1 MNFQPGYLARVG
13 ARARFRGKK
22 MKNLKLLAFCLIL
35 LPFAAPMMSAAG
47 SGQAQITLMQS
58 AKTDGDVIF
67 TSTLAS
73 TSSITYSGQLRINT
87 TATRQGFFSD
97 AGIYAKE
104 VRTCTATISFKN
116 LILREGFVNE
126 TDTLAGRLS
135 TGTLSYTADWSL
147 SAQNSGSIQYSI
159 NPSSGHASG
168 SLPVDVFGIYKGGW
182 VVFGFQ
188 FPEGPKEMG
197 FPVTITVTD
206 SSQKPPS
213 VSTPMHAVLNPVE
226 DSIFALNDAGWDS
239 VSLEGMDLSAFLN
252 TLYTYGKIET
262 QGADTHQYLIFE
274 GDLSEG
280 ADTTGTYTGDL
291 TLTVEGTQ
299 SAPLATI
306 TPYWGTVEIQTAQ
319 GNTWESA
326 VAGSSLEN
334 GDRIRTGANSKAIIK
349 FSDES
354 YIILGPNSSYK
365 IGSGEET
372 TIWDILRGKCFAKW
386 LKHEFEK
393 KFKVRTPS
401 AVVANRGTEF
411 TVEVAG
417 DNSTTVTVFEGM
429 VDVQD
434 RTSGS
439 NVTIAAN
446 QTLTVHPVPGGL
458 TPQEMSALITE
469 VDTASVNRWWE
480 TSTPSTYSLTIESS
494 TGGSTDPPAE
504 TYTQDAGTTLTV
516 TTTPNN
522 GYTLNHWL
530 LDGANAGNSNP
541 FTVHFNADHT
551 LQPIFTQG
559 STTQYTLTIQQST
572 GGSTSP
578 TGTCTQNAGTTLTV
592 TTTPNNGYT
601 LNHWLLDGANAGSSN
616 PFTVHFNFDHT
627 LQPIFTQSGL
637 PAFSPL
643 SVAGVAGVVIA
654 LIAVAVALRGRR
666 RKQSASSPGEPVKPE
681 AKPTTPPEAV
691 ELEMSTRQKF
701 VFCPECGEKLPNLN
715 AKFCPFCGARLGL
728 QP

>member
-1 MNFQPGYLARVG
+1 
-13 ARARFRGKK
+13 
-22 MKNLKLLAFCLIL
+22 
-35 LPFAAPMMSAAG
+35 
-47 SGQAQITLMQS
+47 MQL
-58 AKTDGDVIF
+58 AKTDGDVVL

-126 TDTLAGRLS
+126 TDTLAGCLS
-135 TGTLSYTADWSL
+135 TGTLSYMADWSL

-168 SLPVDVFGIYKGGW
+168 SLPVDVFGIYKGDR

-188 FPEGPKEMG
+188 FQEWPQEMG

-213 VSTPMHAVLNPVE
+213 VSTCMHAVLNPVL
-226 DSIFALNDAGWDS
+226 DSMFALNDAGWDS
-239 VSLEGMDLSAFLN
+239 VSLEGMDLSALLN
-252 TLYTYGKIET
+252 TLYTYGKIEST
-262 QGADTHQYLIFE
+262 LAYTHQYLIFD
-274 GDLSEG
+274 GNLSEG
-280 ADTTGTYTGDL
+280 AGTTGTYTGDL
-291 TLTVEGTQ
+291 ALTVEGAQ
-299 SAPLATI
+299 SAPLASI
-306 TPYWGTVEIQTAQ
+306 TPYWGKVEIQTAQ
-319 GNTWESA
+319 GNIWESA
-326 VAGSSLEN
+326 AASSALRN
-334 GDRIRTGANSKAIIK
+334 GDRIRTGADGKATVM
-349 FSDES
+349 FSDGS
-354 YIILGPNSSYK
+354 SIILGPNSSYK
-365 IGSGEET
+365 VGGIFETISWYILSGN
-372 TIWDILRGKCFAKW
+372 CFIKW
-386 LKHEFEK
+386 LKQIGK
-393 KFKVRTPS
+393 KLEISTPS
-401 AVVANRGTEF
+401 VVLANLGTEF

-417 DNSTTVTVFEGM
+417 DNATTVTVFEGM

-439 NVTIAAN
+439 NVTIATN
-446 QTLTVHPVPGGL
+446 QTLTIPPVPGGL

-469 VDTASVNRWWE
+469 VDTASVNRWWG

-494 TGGSTDPPAE
+494 TGGSTYPPAE
-504 TYTQDAGTTLTV
+504 TYTQNAETTLAV
-516 TTTPNN
+516 TAYPDN

-530 LDGANAGNSNP
+530 FDGANAGNSNP

-592 TTTPNNGYT
+592 TATPNNGYT
-601 LNHWLLDGANAGSSN
+601 LNHWLLDGADAGNSN

-637 PAFSPL
+637 PAFSL
-643 SVAGVAGVVIA
+643 QSVAGVAGVVIT
-654 LIAVAVALRGRR
+654 LIAVAVALRRRR
-666 RKQSASSPGEPVKPE
+666 RKPRASSPGEPVKPE

-691 ELEMSTRQKF
+691 ELEMSTRKKF

>member
-1 MNFQPGYLARVG
+1 
-13 ARARFRGKK
+13 

-67 TSTLAS
+67 TSTLEP
-73 TSSITYSGQLRINT
+73 TSPITYSGQLGINT
-87 TATRQGFFSD
+87 TATRQGSFSD
-97 AGIYAKE
+97 AGNIYAKE

-168 SLPVDVFGIYKGGW
+168 SFSVDVFGIQKGGW
-182 VVFGFQ
+182 VVFGF
-188 FPEGPKEMG
+188 FIPEGPKEMS
-197 FPVTITVTD
+197 FPVIITATD
-206 SSQKPPS
+206 SSQKPPW
-213 VSTPMHAVLNPVE
+213 VITYTHAVLNPVI
-226 DSIFALNDAGWDS
+226 DSIFALNDAGLDS
-239 VSLEGMDLSAFLN
+239 VSTEGMDLSAFLN
-252 TLYTYGKIET
+252 TLYTYGKIESN
-262 QGADTHQYLIFE
+262 QEYTHQYLIFD
-274 GDLSEG
+274 GNLSEG
-280 ADTTGTYTGDL
+280 AGTTGTYTGDL
-291 TLTVEGTQ
+291 ALTVEGTQ
-299 SAPLATI
+299 ITPLATI
-306 TPYWGTVEIQTAQ
+306 TPYWGCAVEIQTAQ

-326 VAGSSLEN
+326 VAGSALRN
-334 GDRIRTGANSKAIIK
+334 GDRIRTRANSKAK
-349 FSDES
+349 VMFSDGS
-354 YIILGPNSSYK
+354 YIILGPNSSYEVGG
-365 IGSGEET
+365 ILEGP
-372 TIWDILRGKCFAKW
+372 TIWDILNGKCYFLKMW
-386 LKHEFEK
+386 LQQHIGK
-393 KFKVRTPS
+393 KFEVRTPS
-401 AVVANRGTEF
+401 AVTSARGTEF
-411 TVEVAG
+411 TVEVAE
-417 DNSTTVTVFEGM
+417 DNATTVTVFEGM

-439 NVTIAAN
+439 NVTIATN
-446 QTLTVHPVPGGL
+446 QTLTIHPVSGGL

-469 VDTASVNRWWE
+469 VDTASVDRWWE

-504 TYTQDAGTTLTV
+504 TYTQDAETTLAV
-516 TTTPNN
+516 TAYPDN

-551 LQPIFTQG
+551 LQPVFTQG
-559 STTQYTLTIQQST
+559 STTQHTLTIQQST

-592 TTTPNNGYT
+592 TATPNNGYT
-601 LNHWLLDGANAGSSN
+601 LNHWLLDGVNVGGRNPLTVAFNSN
-616 PFTVHFNFDHT
+616 HV
-627 LQPIFTQSGL
+627 LQPVFTQSGL

-654 LIAVAVALRGRR
+654 LIAVAVALRRRR
-666 RKQSASSPGEPVKPE
+666 RKPRASSPGEPVKPE

>member
-1 MNFQPGYLARVG
+1 
-13 ARARFRGKK
+13 
-22 MKNLKLLAFCLIL
+22 MKNLKLLAFWLML
-35 LPFAAPMMSAAG
+35 LPLAAPMVSAAG
-47 SGQAQITLMQS
+47 SGQAQITFMQS

-116 LILREGFVNE
+116 LTLREGFVNE
-126 TDTLAGRLS
+126 TYTLAGRLS

-147 SAQNSGSIQYSI
+147 SSQNSGSIQYSI

-168 SLPVDVFGIYKGGW
+168 SLPVDVFGIYKGDR

-188 FPEGPKEMG
+188 FQEWPQEMG

-213 VSTPMHAVLNPVE
+213 VSTCMHAVLNPVM
-226 DSIFALNDAGWDS
+226 DSMFALNDAGWDS
-239 VSLEGMDLSAFLN
+239 VSLEGMDLSALLN
-252 TLYTYGKIET
+252 TLLTYGKIEST
-262 QGADTHQYLIFE
+262 LSYTHQYLVFD
-274 GDLSEG
+274 GHLSEG

-299 SAPLATI
+299 SAPLASI
-306 TPYWGTVEIQTAQ
+306 AWVSGTVEICTAQ

-326 VAGSSLEN
+326 VAGSALVN
-334 GDRIRTGANSKAIIK
+334 GDRIRTGADGKAK
-349 FSDES
+349 VMFSDGS
-354 YIILGPNSSYK
+354 SIILDSNSSYEVGG
-365 IGSGEET
+365 ILEGT
-372 TIWDILRGKCFAKW
+372 TIWDILNGKCYFLKMW
-386 LKHEFEK
+386 LQQHIGK
-393 KFKVRTPS
+393 KFEVRTIGFVMAP
-401 AVVANRGTEF
+401 RGTEF

-417 DNSTTVTVFEGM
+417 DNATTVTVFEGM

-446 QTLTVHPVPGGL
+446 QTLTVPPVPGGL
-458 TPQEMSALITE
+458 TPQEMYALITE

-494 TGGSTDPPAE
+494 TGGSTDPPAK
-504 TYTQDAGTTLTV
+504 TYTQNVETTLAV
-516 TTTPNN
+516 TAYPDN

-530 LDGANAGNSNP
+530 LDGANVGNSNP
-541 FTVHFNADHT
+541 FTFHFNADHT

-559 STTQYTLTIQQST
+559 STTQHTLTIQQST

-592 TTTPNNGYT
+592 TATSNNGYT
-601 LNHWLLDGANAGSSN
+601 LNHWLLDGANAGNSN

-627 LQPIFTQSGL
+627 LQPVFTQSGL

-643 SVAGVAGVVIA
+643 SVAGVAGVVIV

-666 RKQSASSPGEPVKPE
+666 RKPSASSPGEPVKPE

>member
-1 MNFQPGYLARVG
+1 
-13 ARARFRGKK
+13 
-22 MKNLKLLAFCLIL
+22 
-35 LPFAAPMMSAAG
+35 MMSAAG

-58 AKTDGDVIF
+58 AKTEGDVVL

-116 LILREGFVNE
+116 LILMEGFVNE

-168 SLPVDVFGIYKGGW
+168 SLPIDVFGIYKGDR
-182 VVFGFQ
+182 VIFGFQ
-188 FPEGPKEMG
+188 FQEWPQEMG

-213 VSTPMHAVLNPVE
+213 VSTCMHAVLNPVL
-226 DSIFALNDAGWDS
+226 DSMFALNDAGWDS
-239 VSLEGMDLSAFLN
+239 VNLEGMDLSAFLN
-252 TLYTYGKIET
+252 TLYTYGKIEST
-262 QGADTHQYLIFE
+262 LTYTHQYLIFD
-274 GDLSEG
+274 GNLSEVG
-280 ADTTGTYTGDL
+280 DTTGTYTGDL

-319 GNTWESA
+319 GNTWVSA
-326 VAGSSLEN
+326 VAGLALSN
-334 GDRIRTGANSKAIIK
+334 GDRIRTGANSKAIIN
-349 FSDES
+349 FSDGS
-354 YIILGPNSSYK
+354 YITLYSNSSYK

-372 TIWDILRGKCFAKW
+372 TIWDILSGKCFAKW
-386 LKHEFEK
+386 LKQEIEK

-401 AVVANRGTEF
+401 AVTSVRGTEF
-411 TVEVAG
+411 TVEVAE
-417 DNSTTVTVFEGM
+417 DNATTVTVFEGM

-439 NVTIAAN
+439 NVTIATN

-469 VDTASVNRWWE
+469 VDPASVNRWWE

-504 TYTQDAGTTLTV
+504 TYTQNAETTLAV
-516 TTTPNN
+516 TAYPDNA
-522 GYTLNHWL
+522 YTLNHWL
-530 LDGANAGNSNP
+530 LDGVDAGNSNP
-541 FTVHFNADHT
+541 FTVHFNFDHT
-551 LQPIFTQG
+551 LQPIFMQG
-559 STTQYTLTIQQST
+559 SITQYTLTIQQST

-578 TGTCTQNAGTTLTV
+578 TGTDTQNAGTTLTV
-592 TTTPNNGYT
+592 TATPNNGYT
-601 LNHWLLDGANAGSSN
+601 LNHWQLDGVNVGSRNPLTVAFNSN
-616 PFTVHFNFDHT
+616 HV
-627 LQPIFTQSGL
+627 LQPVFTQSGL

-643 SVAGVAGVVIA
+643 SVAGVAGVVIV
-654 LIAVAVALRGRR
+654 LIAVAVVLRGRR
-666 RKQSASSPGEPVKPE
+666 RKPSASSPGEPVKPE

-691 ELEMSTRQKF
+691 ELEMSTRKKF
-701 VFCPECGEKLPNLN
+701 VFCPECGEKLPDLN
-715 AKFCPFCGARLGL
+715 AKFCPFCGARLRL